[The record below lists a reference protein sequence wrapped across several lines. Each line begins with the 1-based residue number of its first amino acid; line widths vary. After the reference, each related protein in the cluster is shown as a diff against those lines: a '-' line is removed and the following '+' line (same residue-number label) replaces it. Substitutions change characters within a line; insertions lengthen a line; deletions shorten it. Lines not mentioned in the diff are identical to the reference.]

1 MSGVLFI
8 VTIPTERHERQQ
20 EQSKNTT
27 FNNETADKSS
37 EQPFDSFNSS
47 PGNLIP
53 ENLSSVSIDIDGPLS
68 PENVPSSSSERG
80 NIQKPHRSTP
90 ETEPVSKVY
99 V

>member
-37 EQPFDSFNSS
+37 EQPFDNFNS
-47 PGNLIP
+47 
-53 ENLSSVSIDIDGPLS
+53 ENLVPKDVSSVSIDIDGPLS